1 MLSSYQN
8 LLVIVWNSGILM
20 DDATILLC
28 GHSFGSESLQRII
41 ENVSGT
47 SCTGILQHDNVVNR
61 TAQVNLDCIKILYY
75 FYFSNYHLLVDMC

>member
-1 MLSSYQN
+1 M
-8 LLVIVWNSGILM
+8 VWNSGALM

-41 ENVSGT
+41 ENVSGS
-47 SCTGILQHDNVVNR
+47 SCTGNLHHDNVVNR

-75 FYFSNYHLLVDMC
+75 VYFSNDHVVLDMC